1 MAQGTDRGVGM
12 FFYSPQR
19 LLPWKGTE
27 EALCL
32 IRPVPPQVR
41 VTHPQQHKHLFALEL
56 SVLILEIRVTNVIR
70 SREENDPFYERDEW
84 GYWTGEKGKS
94 LICQASHRG
103 KDAGHRGLSSFLLM
117 MAQKTPP

>member
-1 MAQGTDRGVGM
+1 MWAWW

-41 VTHPQQHKHLFALEL
+41 VTQAQQHKHLFALEL

-84 GYWTGEKGKS
+84 GTGQVRRENHLFARLPTEERMLAIGVFP
-94 LICQASHRG
+94 
-103 KDAGHRGLSSFLLM
+103 LSY
-117 MAQKTPP
+117 